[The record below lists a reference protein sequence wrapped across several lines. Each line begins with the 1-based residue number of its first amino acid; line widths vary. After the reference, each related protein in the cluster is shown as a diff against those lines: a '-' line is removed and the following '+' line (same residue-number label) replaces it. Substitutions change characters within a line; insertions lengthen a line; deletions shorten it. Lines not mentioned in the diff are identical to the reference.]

1 MVRTNQGG
9 SVLSFIVI
17 GVAMALL
24 LIGGAYFVRQQIDQ
38 PVSQGP
44 VKTPEQPKP
53 QPQKPEQPAK
63 PTPSPTPPRVE
74 KPAPPTSLPQTP
86 VVPTPTPNS
95 ELPKTGPVETT
106 SVLVALLLLT
116 LAGVSYIRSRRQL
129 RASL

>member
-9 SVLSFIVI
+9 SVLGFIII
-17 GVAMALL
+17 GIAMALL

-53 QPQKPEQPAK
+53 QPQKPEPAK
-63 PTPSPTPPRVE
+63 PTPTPTPPHVE
-74 KPAPPTSLPQTP
+74 KPTPPASLPQTP
-86 VVPTPTPNS
+86 APTPSS
-95 ELPKTGPVETT
+95 ELPKTGPAETAG
-106 SVLVALLLLT
+106 VLIAILFLT
-116 LAGVSYIRSRRQL
+116 LASVSYVRSRRFL